1 MPTKQKKHEAKDF
14 KDVKIQRAGYSN
26 STSNPITISSF
37 GKKKRIQ
44 FEWDV
49 QFTKQENGY
58 LKGQTEH
65 INKEYPYSVHTT
77 RLPFVDLQ
85 VKIEPF
91 LLLWPF
97 PRVLLVPSQGGIFAA
112 LIERGLVL
120 ASATTATLYLWS
132 SCIRSMYIIP
142 LFKKLIDLC
151 TTSFRKL

>member
-58 LKGQTEH
+58 LKGQS
-65 INKEYPYSVHTT
+65 I
-77 RLPFVDLQ
+77 
-85 VKIEPF
+85 
-91 LLLWPF
+91 
-97 PRVLLVPSQGGIFAA
+97 
-112 LIERGLVL
+112 
-120 ASATTATLYLWS
+120 
-132 SCIRSMYIIP
+132 
-142 LFKKLIDLC
+142 
-151 TTSFRKL
+151 